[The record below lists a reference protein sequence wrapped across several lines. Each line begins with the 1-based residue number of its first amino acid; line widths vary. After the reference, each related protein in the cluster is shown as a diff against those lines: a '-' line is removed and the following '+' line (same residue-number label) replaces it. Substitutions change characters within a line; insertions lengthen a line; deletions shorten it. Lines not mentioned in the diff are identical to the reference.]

1 MWMQIMLFYTK
12 KLKKKVNS
20 SLKRFMEKLPTENHL
35 SIFGSLISNC
45 FATKNPY
52 KQSDVE
58 QKKYLEDI
66 GLLVVKNNLP
76 IQFVESVWL
85 KRLCMHLCTQVK
97 FPS

>member
-1 MWMQIMLFYTK
+1 MLFYTK

-20 SLKRFMEKLPTENHL
+20 SLKRFVEKLPIEKHL
-35 SIFGSLISNC
+35 SIFGSSISNF
-45 FATKNPY
+45 FATKNLY

-58 QKKYLEDI
+58 QKKYLKDI

-85 KRLCMHLCTQVK
+85 KRLCMHLCIQVK